1 MEQHQRN
8 IEEGDNM
15 NNLERQRA
23 DRRAVFVEHW
33 LSNGMDVKYLTL
45 FEKSIEHL
53 SDELLREKLK
63 KAHGEVISILPNTD
77 PTADSKVRVD
87 RARIQMGRL
96 NDHTLQHLAEVSAQV
111 CILQDELQHREEV

>member
-1 MEQHQRN
+1 
-8 IEEGDNM
+8 M

-45 FEKSIEHL
+45 FEESIEHF

-63 KAHGEVISILPNTD
+63 EAQGEVISILPNTD
-77 PTADSKVRVD
+77 PTADYKVHTDRV
-87 RARIQMGRL
+87 RIQMDRL
-96 NDHTLQHLAEVSAQV
+96 NDHTLQHLAEVSVEV
-111 CILQDELQHREEV
+111 CILQDELQYRGVSDD